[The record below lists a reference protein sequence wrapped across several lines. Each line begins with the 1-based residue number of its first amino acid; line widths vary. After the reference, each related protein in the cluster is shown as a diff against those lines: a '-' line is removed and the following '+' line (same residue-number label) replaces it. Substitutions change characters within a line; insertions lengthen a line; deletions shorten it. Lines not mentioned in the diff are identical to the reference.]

1 MYNTLHHNLAEVKAK
16 KQGKRVRD
24 VEAHVFSDTL
34 SDWLVDI
41 KVGKVGETLTKLK
54 GASLVLMPFFT
65 LVVMNRAQRSA
76 HPA

>member
-24 VEAHVFSDTL
+24 VFSNTL
-34 SDWLVDI
+34 SDWLVDV

-54 GASLVLMPFFT
+54 GASLVLMPFPT

-76 HPA
+76 RPA